1 MSAVSGL
8 AGPRRSK
15 ARIAARSASRP
26 IWAPAPSSPSVKP
39 RPPMMVS
46 FPLTRAIAAEPVP
59 AITSPPSAPAW
70 APMHAVTAS
79 FAARTRRKPGNASTT
94 RAASLGSS
102 IPASPNPIA
111 IRARSALV
119 SPALAI
125 TSLTT
130 ARRTAI
136 AAAKSTWIFAA
147 APLASTSSLPSASRS
162 RARQRVAPPST
173 PRVSGAPVMPLSL
186 ERQPSPPPPL

>member
-1 MSAVSGL
+1 MSAVSAL

-15 ARIAARSASRP
+15 ARIAARIASRP

-59 AITSPPSAPAW
+59 AITSPPSTPAW

-94 RAASLGSS
+94 RAASLGVLDSGEPES
-102 IPASPNPIA
+102 DRDPRPVGARETGLVHDLA
-111 IRARSALV
+111 DDRAQDGDCGGE
-119 SPALAI
+119 I
-125 TSLTT
+125 DMDIC
-130 ARRTAI
+130 RRAACLDERVAVGVAQPR
-136 AAAKSTWIFAA
+136 AAAG
-147 APLASTSSLPSASRS
+147 R
-162 RARQRVAPPST
+162 RRRRRQ
-173 PRVSGAPVMPLSL
+173 G
-186 ERQPSPPPPL
+186 